1 VHTKRHHRAA
11 GLLHNWGVGLYEM
24 GAQAASASDAVA
36 AASAFAEAASRLQAS
51 ISFNRA
57 DTAPMNALGDVR
69 LAQSEL
75 AADPVTAVTHATAAF
90 EEGYGAAL
98 RVLGTDVDALIGTAE
113 AHFQLA
119 RLVCQTGDP
128 ARVAAHLQD
137 SYNAYWSA
145 LQRPAA
151 LGSLEDRCNARYNLA
166 CVCAQLGRAEEA
178 RELLRRLLVNGGTS
192 REDLSSDRDL
202 TPLRT
207 LPWFVEL
214 IQ

>member
-1 VHTKRHHRAA
+1 MNRVA

-24 GAQAASASDAVA
+24 GTQAAAVSDAAA
-36 AASAFAEAASRLQAS
+36 AASAFTEAATRLEAS

-75 AADPVTAVTHATAAF
+75 SADAIAASGYATSAL

-98 RVLGTDVDALIGTAE
+98 RVLGTDADALIGTAE

-119 RLVCQTGDP
+119 RLASLTSDP
-128 ARVAAHLQD
+128 ARAQTYLEESHK
-137 SYNAYWSA
+137 AYGSA
-145 LQRPAA
+145 LQRPAG
-151 LGSLEDRCNARYNLA
+151 LGRFEDRCNARYNLA

-178 RELLRRLLVNGGTS
+178 SELLRRLLVIGGTS
-192 REDLSSDRDL
+192 REDLSGDPDL

-207 LPWFVEL
+207 LPWFTEL
-214 IQ
+214 VR